1 MDKRN
6 KLIYGCL
13 FVILFS
19 VMLFFTIKLFPIYKI
34 IGLVLLKLFLP
45 FIIAGLISYL
55 LYPVIVKIQTY
66 KVNKSIAIISIYLVF
81 FGSIFLLVY
90 YGFPIFVKQLGELSE
105 QLPQM
110 IVMYEEIIYSIYE
123 STSFLPEVVHDK
135 LNEFIIR
142 IEKTLESQISLILA
156 KLENIFDLVLVLTI
170 IPVLVFYF
178 LKDYEKLHAALLKI
192 VPVKHRQKTNVVL
205 QAVDTSLGNYLRG
218 QFLICMVIIFLT
230 IIVYDLLDLKYA
242 LVLAIF
248 MGVMNIIPYFGPII
262 GTAPAVLLAMTI
274 SWKTV
279 IIVLITTIF
288 IQILEGSFLSP
299 YVMGRSVHMHP
310 IMIIFVLLV
319 GAEVGGILG
328 MVIAIPTVTIA
339 RTIIKQLLS
348 KKTNRIDI

>member
-1 MDKRN
+1 MDKRS
-6 KLIYGCL
+6 KLLYGSL
-13 FVILFS
+13 FIILFS
-19 VMLFFTIKLFPIYKI
+19 IILFLTIKLLPLYKI
-34 IGLVLLKLFLP
+34 IGLVLLKLISP

-55 LYPVIVKIQTY
+55 LYPIILKLQTY
-66 KVNKSIAIISIYLVF
+66 NINRSVAIISIYLVF
-81 FGSIFLLVY
+81 FGSIFSLVY
-90 YGFPIFVKQLGELSE
+90 FGFPIFVKQLAELSE

-123 STSFLPEVVHDK
+123 STSFLPEIVHEK
-135 LNEFIIR
+135 LNELIVR
-142 IEKTLESQISLILA
+142 IEKALEGQISLILA
-156 KLENIFDLVLVLTI
+156 KVENIIDLVIVLTI

-178 LKDYEKLHAALLKI
+178 LKDYEKLHTALLTNI
-192 VPVKHRQKTNVVL
+192 SVKYRQKTTVVL
-205 QAVDTSLGNYLRG
+205 QAVDTSLGSYLRG
-218 QFLICMVIIFLT
+218 QFLICMVIIFFT

-279 IIVLITTIF
+279 IIVLITTIS

-299 YVMGRSVHMHP
+299 YVMGRSVQMHP

-328 MVIAIPTVTIA
+328 MVIAIPLVTIA